1 MNHETKQ
8 PNKDGINMKCISVYT
23 NDFEVFS
30 DIYEQIINL
39 KLADNEEKQVD
50 GITVMESGEVPDN
63 YLERMKTKLEVV
75 VMKVRDRDITILQ
88 HGNLFEIFIPTTESV
103 VH

>member
-1 MNHETKQ
+1 
-8 PNKDGINMKCISVYT
+8 MKCISVYT

-30 DIYEQIINL
+30 DIYEKVLETPLQE
-39 KLADNEEKQVD
+39 NEEMQVE
-50 GITVMESGEVPDN
+50 GVTVSESGSVPEN
-63 YLERMKTKLEVV
+63 YLNRMKQRPEVV

-88 HGNLFEIFIPTTESV
+88 HRDVFEIFIPEAESM

>member
-1 MNHETKQ
+1 
-8 PNKDGINMKCISVYT
+8 MKCISVYT

-30 DIYEQIINL
+30 DIYEKVLETPLQE
-39 KLADNEEKQVD
+39 NEEKQVE
-50 GITVMESGEVPDN
+50 GITVSESGSVPEN
-63 YLERMKTKLEVV
+63 YLNRMKQRPEVV

-88 HGNLFEIFIPTTESV
+88 HRDVFEIFIPEAESM